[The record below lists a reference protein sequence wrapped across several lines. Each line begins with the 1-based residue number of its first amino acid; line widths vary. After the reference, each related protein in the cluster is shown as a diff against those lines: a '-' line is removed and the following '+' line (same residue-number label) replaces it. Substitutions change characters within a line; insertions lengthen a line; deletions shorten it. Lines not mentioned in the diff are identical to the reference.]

1 MTDVS
6 IKRNASGYYDETP
19 YKAVFM
25 GAQPGE
31 IWNTT
36 QGKEYL
42 IVAKHNNNLYTVLA
56 LQENYKPDHLEITSR
71 QQMYVNPA
79 MIQYLFGQVLNDFVK
94 ELPEEEFNKVLEAV
108 SDALCITVKVNKV
121 EVEGSMAEVLN
132 LKQTVDK
139 QKEELQYLRAQLNQS
154 ADELALVKSERDY
167 FKDHNDTLVKDKA
180 ANNDMAGMYQKMYY
194 EVLDRLVMMAK
205 G

>member
-19 YKAVFM
+19 YKAVFR

-31 IWNTT
+31 IWKTSL
-36 QGKEYL
+36 GKEYL
-42 IVAKHNNNLYTVLA
+42 VVAAHNDNLFTVLG
-56 LQENYKPDHLEITSR
+56 LFDQYKPDSMEITSR
-71 QQMYVNPA
+71 QVMYTNPA
-79 MIQYLFGQVLNDFVK
+79 MLQYMFGNTLSDFVK
-94 ELPEEEFNKVLEAV
+94 ALSDSEFNEVVDAV

-121 EVEGSMAEVLN
+121 EVEDGTVERLN
-132 LKQTVDK
+132 ETVAR
-139 QKEELQYLRAQLNQS
+139 QKEEMQQLRVTLEATNATMRVVEQ
-154 ADELALVKSERDY
+154 ERDH
-167 FKDHNDTLVKDKA
+167 FKEQTATLMAAKV

>member
-19 YKAVFM
+19 YKAVFK

-31 IWNTT
+31 IWKTSL
-36 QGKEYL
+36 GKEYL
-42 IVAKHNNNLYTVLA
+42 IVAVHNSNMYTVLG
-56 LQENYKPDHLEITSR
+56 LYDQYKPDSMEITSR
-71 QQMYVNPA
+71 QLMYTNPA
-79 MIQYLFGQVLNDFVK
+79 MVQYLFGSNLSDFVK
-94 ELPEEEFNKVLEAV
+94 ALSEEEFDKIIEAV

-121 EVEGSMAEVLN
+121 EVEGSMAELSA

-139 QKEELQYLRAQLNQS
+139 QKEEMQYLRAQLNQS
-154 ADELALVKSERDY
+154 ADELTLTKHERDY
-167 FKDHNDTLVKDKA
+167 FKEQTATLMAAEA
-180 ANNDMAGMYQKMYY
+180 ANNDMGGMYQKMYY